1 MAVLLKKVG
10 LSVLKNYVYSRPACL
25 LKRILNYLS
34 DMCKSDR
41 YKIGIKVLLR
51 WYVVMPLSGL
61 EFEEFYCVELRIS
74 NTVIR
79 YKLR

>member
-1 MAVLLKKVG
+1 
-10 LSVLKNYVYSRPACL
+10 
-25 LKRILNYLS
+25 
-34 DMCKSDR
+34 MCKSDR

-51 WYVVMPLSGL
+51 LGVERPLSGL
-61 EFEEFYCVELRIS
+61 EFEGIYCVELRIS

>member
-1 MAVLLKKVG
+1 
-10 LSVLKNYVYSRPACL
+10 
-25 LKRILNYLS
+25 
-34 DMCKSDR
+34 MCKSDR

-51 WYVVMPLSGL
+51 GDVVMPLSDL

-79 YKLR
+79 YKITVMNQSERLMKFKFT

>member
-1 MAVLLKKVG
+1 
-10 LSVLKNYVYSRPACL
+10 
-25 LKRILNYLS
+25 
-34 DMCKSDR
+34 MCKSDR
-41 YKIGIKVLLR
+41 YNIGIKVLLR
-51 WYVVMPLSGL
+51 GDVVMPLSGL

>member
-1 MAVLLKKVG
+1 
-10 LSVLKNYVYSRPACL
+10 
-25 LKRILNYLS
+25 
-34 DMCKSDR
+34 MCKSDR

-51 WYVVMPLSGL
+51 GDVVMPLSDL